1 MPNYFFCRQRK
12 LDRHKVFFRV
22 KIVLTGFVNYPNL
35 AEFSRNLIRDS
46 LIEFQQLE
54 GGGIAFVLYTYDKLG
69 YGSLH

>member
-1 MPNYFFCRQRK
+1 
-12 LDRHKVFFRV
+12 LDRYKVLLRV
-22 KIVLTGFVNYPNL
+22 KIVLTGFINHPNL
-35 AEFSRNLIRDS
+35 VELSRNLIRDS